1 MADTNL
7 QKNGQEEYKINETA
21 GTWLG
26 WIGIIAGLIGFA
38 WQPIF
43 MPIVGLVLGVLTI
56 LSPKRTIG
64 WVSVVIGAISLIVG
78 LV

>member
-1 MADTNL
+1 MAD
-7 QKNGQEEYKINETA
+7 QKEYSINETT

-43 MPIVGLVLGVLTI
+43 MPIVALVLGIITI
-56 LSPKRTIG
+56 QSPKRTIG
-64 WVSVVIGAISLIVG
+64 WISVAVGAVALIVG

>member
-7 QKNGQEEYKINETA
+7 QRNGQEEYKFDETA
-21 GTWLG
+21 GTWMG

-38 WQPIF
+38 WQPIL
-43 MPIVGLVLGVLTI
+43 MPIVGLVLGILTI
-56 LSPKRTIG
+56 FSPKRTIG